1 MENHIKEKKENLY
14 GSNLQS
20 IYSFLDVTK
29 PSLICRL
36 SIASTISGSMDQW
49 ALHKTTLDW
58 LNYIYSVSTLP
69 SVNTIIK
76 QSFTTEDA
84 TKSDALAALRGPS
97 MLVSLIQT
105 KIMSFLWSWPTVA
118 LWQKGRK
125 GCSYSGWSLFLSCGW
140 VSVLFAIHLFL
151 QPDYIT
157 IYGSVHWWI
166 S

>member
-1 MENHIKEKKENLY
+1 MLVWTWRCTVSIVFVISRGKPHQRGENLY

-36 SIASTISGSMDQW
+36 SIVSTFSGSMDQW

-58 LNYIYSVSTLP
+58 LNYIYSFSTL
-69 SVNTIIK
+69 SSINTFIN

-84 TKSDALAALRGPS
+84 TKSAAPAAKRGPS
-97 MLVSLIQT
+97 MRISLIQT

-125 GCSYSGWSLFLSCGW
+125 SCSYSGWRLNF
-140 VSVLFAIHLFL
+140 V
-151 QPDYIT
+151 P
-157 IYGSVHWWI
+157 
-166 S
+166 